1 MVGHLARGKPYP
13 WREALPVDRSGAA
26 SVPCLFS
33 GVASSEQS
41 FTFASGMATRLSSR
55 RRMFVL
61 VEAIQTGRTRCVVDD
76 VTWGSYVGLHGDGR
90 ASPRLFRAKR
100 DGATSPYEW
109 AVQALDASGPVLD
122 LACGSAPLRRLIPDL
137 LCIGMDSS
145 WAELGVAS
153 RVAATP
159 LILASSSDI
168 PLSDKAV
175 AAVVCSMALQVLQP
189 LDRTLDEGRPR
200 TSSGRHARRHR
211 PGRQSS
217 VVSRPGSLRTAV
229 HRAARNSAQ
238 VSK

>member
-1 MVGHLARGKPYP
+1 M
-13 WREALPVDRSGAA
+13 
-26 SVPCLFS
+26 
-33 GVASSEQS
+33 
-41 FTFASGMATRLSSR
+41 
-55 RRMFVL
+55 
-61 VEAIQTGRTRCVVDD
+61 DD